1 MIPAQELG
9 CSLGA
14 LMLGLAEY
22 ESILLF
28 QRAALIDLISSVFVF
43 SIGRLVVL
51 IIQVFD

>member
-1 MIPAQELG
+1 
-9 CSLGA
+9 
-14 LMLGLAEY
+14 MLGLAGY

-51 IIQVFD
+51 IIHVFD